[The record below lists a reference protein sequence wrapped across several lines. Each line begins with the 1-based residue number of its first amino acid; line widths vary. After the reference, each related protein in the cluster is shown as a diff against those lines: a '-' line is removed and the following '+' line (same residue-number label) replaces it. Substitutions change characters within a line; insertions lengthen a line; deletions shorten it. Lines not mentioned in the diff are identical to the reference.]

1 MYNCNQLKERALN
14 ILLTETFS
22 YVEQNMHNAYI
33 QLAIENKK
41 VKGITQHGNTVFFMY
56 QGCVY
61 PKYTPGGLPVQTFR
75 VNAPIL
81 HYSLIEK
88 FDQIQCNLDTS
99 GYTSIKNFFSIVLS
113 RSFNNIV
120 LDTFLPT
127 ILITKLRKELTD
139 EEYRI
144 IDAGSAHPLSIPESI
159 EQTQQQINM
168 IKEHYHNSINLLR
181 ELLMERFLLQG

>member
-22 YVEQNMHNAYI
+22 YVEQNMYNAYV

-61 PKYTPGGLPVQTFR
+61 PNSTPGGLPIQTIR

-88 FDQIQCNLDTS
+88 FDQIQHSLEIS

-113 RSFNNIV
+113 SSFNKIV

-127 ILITKLRKELTD
+127 ILITKLRKEFTN
-139 EEYRI
+139 EEYNV
-144 IDAGSAHPLSIPESI
+144 IDTGSINPLKVPEPI
-159 EQTQQQINM
+159 EQTHQQIKM
-168 IKEHYHNSINLLR
+168 IKEHYHDSINLLR